1 MGLNAREISW
11 ILAVSDDASLTLSS
25 LGPLNQMPT
34 LELSLQ
40 LLGMQNAVV
49 IWSNWNM
56 CTSLWEC
63 KRYTQESDSF
73 LYN

>member
-40 LLGMQNAVV
+40 LLGR
-49 IWSNWNM
+49 
-56 CTSLWEC
+56 
-63 KRYTQESDSF
+63 K
-73 LYN
+73 